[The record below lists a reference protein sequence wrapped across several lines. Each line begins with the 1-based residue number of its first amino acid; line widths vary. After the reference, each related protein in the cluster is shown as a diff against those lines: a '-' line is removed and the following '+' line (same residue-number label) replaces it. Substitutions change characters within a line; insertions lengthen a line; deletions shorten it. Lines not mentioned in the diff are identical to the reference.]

1 MESMKTNFVP
11 VGCVAMPQMFIPELA
26 AILQGLQ

>member
-1 MESMKTNFVP
+1 MEAVKTNFVP
-11 VGCVAMPQMFIPELA
+11 VGCVAIAQMFIPELA